1 MSKKGAAGGEGKGTR
16 GVRGSLRG
24 LNLLRGIVALQNAPL
39 ASRWSSSSAG
49 DVKLARTLG
58 GLGNWLAAGLLVHE
72 WHVVILGLLHHLLP
86 SPSEL
91 VKLLFE
97 AGVLHAGQGLEEG
110 GRGRGVLQ
118 GWTLRLQSEAWTS
131 SVDLKAGFTSMLA
144 QIY

>member
-1 MSKKGAAGGEGKGTR
+1 MSKKGAAGGEGKGTG

-24 LNLLRGIVALQNAPL
+24 LNLFRSIAALQNAPL

-58 GLGNWLAAGLLVHE
+58 GLCNWFAAGLLVHE
-72 WHVVILGLLHHLLP
+72 WHVVILGFLHHLFP

-97 AGVLHAGQGLEEG
+97 ASVLHAGQGLEEG

-118 GWTLRLQSEAWTS
+118 GCTLRHGFQSEAWAS
-131 SVDLKAGFTSMLA
+131 RVDLKIGF
-144 QIY
+144 Y